1 MIADKIKELR
11 IKRDYSQSTLAKK
24 LNVTR
29 STVNAWESGIN
40 VPSVQC
46 LTELCSLFQTTAD
59 YLLGLSNKLT
69 LSLDNLTDEEIKV
82 LYDLIDIFVKNK
94 NIEN

>member
-11 IKRDYSQSTLAKK
+11 QKMGYSQSALAKK

-29 STVNAWESGIN
+29 STVNAWEGGLN

-59 YLLGLSNKLT
+59 YLLGLDNKLT
-69 LSLDNLTDEEIKV
+69 LTIDNLSDEEV
-82 LYDLIDIFVKNK
+82 RALYGLIDIFRRNK
-94 NIEN
+94 IKED

>member
-82 LYDLIDIFVKNK
+82 LYDLIDILVKNK